1 MTYDVLLICLCEVS
15 GPGTRCDQI
24 LRNWQLDNQEPT
36 LAFVTGFLNTG
47 KY

>member
-1 MTYDVLLICLCEVS
+1 MKCP
-15 GPGTRCDQI
+15 GPGPDVPHWAGSDQI